1 MDLFCQT
8 EMNPYNL
15 RIQHNFEVPYVRTA
29 YNGSESISY
38 LGPKI
43 WDVLPVSI
51 KEANTF
57 NSFKKLI
64 KKIGSLKHFLVDRVR
79 ATHLA
84 LVLL

>member
-43 WDVLPVSI
+43 WDVLPV
-51 KEANTF
+51 
-57 NSFKKLI
+57 
-64 KKIGSLKHFLVDRVR
+64 
-79 ATHLA
+79 
-84 LVLL
+84 